1 MGLAVTEPTDY
12 RDDYQPAEV
21 RSAPHYDAR
30 LVGRGRNVVLQSPL
44 GVPAVRL
51 YTDDRATLGFLQ
63 VGEHPEA
70 IHLVQGLSQALMG
83 AKAAGSPTTAVFD
96 WWAARAT
103 ETIGAGPVETG
114 DLELLS
120 PTPATRP

>member
-12 RDDYQPAEV
+12 RDDYKPSEV
-21 RSAPHYDAR
+21 RSAPHYDAT

-51 YTDDRATLGFLQ
+51 YTDDRDVLGFLQ

-83 AKAAGSPTTAVFD
+83 AKAAGAPASAVFD
-96 WWAARAT
+96 WWAARVT
-103 ETIGAGPVETG
+103 ETIGAGAVETG